1 MNLRK
6 DHYHKNKTNRWLSEA
21 RLSLSL
27 FTKERRR
34 RVLHLVVLSFI
45 GAAGSLGL
53 RPQFT
58 NREPEMA
65 SLLFKEGWCTLSLRK
80 RLSHIFIQSIFF
92 KPFNTNQKRIL
103 SLRSRSFQN
112 KKPLQLQTTDALAT
126 AMMKGAAKCDT

>member
-65 SLLFKEGWCTLSLRK
+65 SLLFKEGWCPLSLRK
-80 RLSHIFIQSIFF
+80 RLSHIFYSIY
-92 KPFNTNQKRIL
+92 I
-103 SLRSRSFQN
+103 FQ
-112 KKPLQLQTTDALAT
+112 TI
-126 AMMKGAAKCDT
+126 